1 MRGDDM
7 EGEVKSG
14 RPRWLAG
21 LVCVVVALALGCAR
35 QTWKRDDVMTWEGC
49 CKGADA
55 CLALLQEVHGPD
67 TGEKWLPPEQA
78 CAAWKLG
85 REGED
90 VVPRLVSLLRHS
102 DRRVRGGAAQAL
114 AKMEEKARGA
124 APALI
129 EAYEREPGGLALH
142 ALSSLDDERAA
153 PAIVRHLLESPTSTL
168 EHLGPTLAP
177 VLLDVLENP
186 ESSWEAL
193 VLVRHVLARR
203 ASVYTETFA
212 SRLRTLLARELEEPT
227 LRRPPGTS
235 CPAAPAPGCGA
246 VFDAC
251 TPRAAYV
258 ASVLAAYGRQG
269 EKAAPEVLQALQK
282 GDVRLTPVALQALVA
297 FGSPAAVPG
306 VLEQLAVPE
315 CRARALASL
324 VSLGGVARPA
334 ATEPLLQLLATGKEG
349 WERARAA
356 EALGRVGD
364 AAALKALRP
373 AVYAPHSEVQAA
385 AVDALGSYAF
395 HAHAEE
401 LVPLLQ
407 QVVTTHAS
415 PVARSHARLALQGLA
430 EEEVRHEESID
441 CARIIP
447 GRSGGWTLR
456 EGHTSVQLH
465 WDKPKAPPRGSPCA
479 AVRGGDSA
487 SVLEAMG
494 EACLVGWDDGEFGG
508 TLEVHEAGR
517 VTVLEE
523 PQANPLQVLRM
534 HGALV
539 VVEGLAHMY
548 GGAGCLVRVDAS
560 EGRWRAT
567 PWVTLPGAPMAYALD
582 EAGDLVVGT
591 TDQRL
596 DAIVCGRVGT
606 FAPAHVVR
614 VTEDGRLAAAE
625 PDGQP

>member
-1 MRGDDM
+1 M
-7 EGEVKSG
+7 EREVKSG

-21 LVCVVVALALGCAR
+21 LVCVVVALVLGCSR
-35 QTWKRDDVMTWEGC
+35 PWKREDTRTWEGC
-49 CKGADA
+49 CEGADA

-124 APALI
+124 LPALI

-203 ASVYTETFA
+203 ASVYTETFVP
-212 SRLRTLLARELEEPT
+212 RLRTLLERELEEPT

-235 CPAAPAPGCGA
+235 CPSAPAPGCGA

-269 EKAAPEVLQALQK
+269 AKAAPEALQALQRA
-282 GDVRLTPVALQALVA
+282 DVRLTPVALQALVA

-324 VSLGGVARPA
+324 VSLGA
-334 ATEPLLQLLATGKEG
+334 
-349 WERARAA
+349 
-356 EALGRVGD
+356 
-364 AAALKALRP
+364 
-373 AVYAPHSEVQAA
+373 
-385 AVDALGSYAF
+385 
-395 HAHAEE
+395 
-401 LVPLLQ
+401 
-407 QVVTTHAS
+407 
-415 PVARSHARLALQGLA
+415 
-430 EEEVRHEESID
+430 
-441 CARIIP
+441 
-447 GRSGGWTLR
+447 
-456 EGHTSVQLH
+456 
-465 WDKPKAPPRGSPCA
+465 
-479 AVRGGDSA
+479 
-487 SVLEAMG
+487 
-494 EACLVGWDDGEFGG
+494 
-508 TLEVHEAGR
+508 
-517 VTVLEE
+517 
-523 PQANPLQVLRM
+523 
-534 HGALV
+534 
-539 VVEGLAHMY
+539 
-548 GGAGCLVRVDAS
+548 
-560 EGRWRAT
+560 WR
-567 PWVTLPGAPMAYALD
+567 
-582 EAGDLVVGT
+582 
-591 TDQRL
+591 
-596 DAIVCGRVGT
+596 
-606 FAPAHVVR
+606 
-614 VTEDGRLAAAE
+614 
-625 PDGQP
+625 GQPRRCRCCGC

>member
-1 MRGDDM
+1 M

-21 LVCVVVALALGCAR
+21 VVCVVVALSMGCAR
-35 QTWKRDDVMTWEGC
+35 SWKREDTRTWEGC
-49 CKGADA
+49 CEGADA
-55 CLALLQEVHGPD
+55 CLALLQELHGPD

-90 VVPRLVSLLRHS
+90 VVPRLVSLIRHS
-102 DRRVRGGAAQAL
+102 DRRVRGGAVQAL
-114 AKMEEKARGA
+114 AKMEGKATGA
-124 APALI
+124 VPALI

-142 ALSSLDDERAA
+142 ALASLDDERAA
-153 PAIVRHLLESPTSTL
+153 PAIVRHLLASPTSAL
-168 EHLGPTLAP
+168 EHLGPTLTP

-193 VLVRHVLARR
+193 VLVRHVLSRR
-203 ASVYTETFA
+203 ASMYTETFVP
-212 SRLRTLLARELEEPT
+212 RLRTLLARELEEPT

-235 CPAAPAPGCGA
+235 CLSAPAPGCEA

-258 ASVLAAYGRQG
+258 ASVLAAYARQG
-269 EKAAPEVLQALQK
+269 AMGEPEALHALQRA
-282 GDVRLTPVALQALVA
+282 DVRLTPVALQALVA

-306 VLEQLAVPE
+306 VLGQLAVPE

-324 VSLGGVARPA
+324 VSLGGVALPA
-334 ATEPLLQLLATGKEG
+334 ATEPLLRLLATGEEG

-364 AAALKALRP
+364 AAAIGALLQ

-385 AVDALGSYAF
+385 AVYALGKYSFRENAK
-395 HAHAEE
+395 E
-401 LVPLLQ
+401 LVPLFQ
-407 QVVTTHAS
+407 QVVATHAS
-415 PVARSHARLALQGLA
+415 PVARSHARLALEGLSGQ
-430 EEEVRHEESID
+430 EVRPPDSID
-441 CARIIP
+441 CARVIP
-447 GRSGGWTLR
+447 GHGAGWKLCQ
-456 EGHTSVQLH
+456 GHTSLQLH
-465 WDKPKAPPRGSPCA
+465 WEKPKAPPRLGPCA
-479 AVRGGDSA
+479 DVPDGDSA

-494 EACLVGWDDGEFGG
+494 EACLVGRDDGEFGG

-523 PQANPLQVLRM
+523 PQANPLQAVRM
-534 HGALV
+534 HGTLV
-539 VVEGLAHMY
+539 VVEGLAHLA
-548 GGAGCLVRVDAS
+548 GGTGRLVRVDES

-591 TDQRL
+591 TNQRL
-596 DAIVCGRVGT
+596 DEVVCGRAGA
-606 FAPAHVVR
+606 FAPAHVLR
-614 VTEDGRLAAAE
+614 VTVDGRLAPVE
-625 PDGQP
+625 PDGRP

>member
-1 MRGDDM
+1 M
-7 EGEVKSG
+7 EGGGKSG
-14 RPRWLAG
+14 RHRWVAG
-21 LVCVVVALALGCAR
+21 LVCMVVALSLGCSR
-35 QTWKRDDVMTWEGC
+35 RWKREDTRTWESC
-49 CKGADA
+49 CEGADA
-55 CLALLQEVHGPD
+55 CLALLQELHGPD

-85 REGED
+85 QVGED
-90 VVPRLVSLLRHS
+90 VVPHLILLLRHA

-114 AKMEEKARGA
+114 ANMEEKAKGA
-124 APALI
+124 LPALLR
-129 EAYEREPGGLALH
+129 AYEREPGGMALH

-186 ESSWEAL
+186 ESSWEEL
-193 VLVRHVLARR
+193 VLVRYVLARR
-203 ASVYTETFA
+203 ASAYTET
-212 SRLRTLLARELEEPT
+212 SVPRLRTLLARELAEPT

-235 CPAAPAPGCGA
+235 CPSAPVPSCEAI
-246 VFDAC
+246 FDGC

-258 ASVLAAYGRQG
+258 ASVLAAYARRGA
-269 EKAAPEVLQALQK
+269 EAAPEALQALQRA
-282 GDVRLTPVALQALVA
+282 DVRLTPVALQALVA
-297 FGSPAAVPG
+297 FESPAAVPE
-306 VLEQLAVPE
+306 VLHQLAVPE
-315 CRARALASL
+315 CHARALTSLASL
-324 VSLGGVARPA
+324 GDVARPA
-334 ATEPLLQLLATGKEG
+334 ATVPLLWLLATGKEG
-349 WERARAA
+349 WVRARAA

-364 AAALKALRP
+364 AAALEALRQ
-373 AVYAPHSEVQAA
+373 AVDAPHSEVQAA
-385 AVDALGSYAF
+385 AVYALGSYAF
-395 HAHAEE
+395 RAHAEE

-407 QVVTTHAS
+407 RVVTTHAS

-430 EEEVRHEESID
+430 EQEVRHAESID

-465 WDKPKAPPRGSPCA
+465 WGKPKAPPRGSPCA

-508 TLEVHEAGR
+508 ALEVHEAGR

-523 PQANPLQVLRM
+523 PQANPLRVVRM

-548 GGAGCLVRVDAS
+548 GGAGRLVRVDSS

-582 EAGDLVVGT
+582 GGGDLVVGT
-591 TDQRL
+591 TNQRL
-596 DAIVCGRVGT
+596 DAVVCGRAGT
-606 FAPAHVVR
+606 TAPAHVVR
-614 VTEDGRLAAAE
+614 VTEGGRLVPVE
-625 PDGQP
+625 PDGRH

>member
-1 MRGDDM
+1 M
-7 EGEVKSG
+7 EGEVRSE

-21 LVCVVVALALGCAR
+21 LVCAVVALSLGCSR
-35 QTWKRDDVMTWEGC
+35 PWKRDDTRTWEGC

-55 CLALLQEVHGPD
+55 CLALLEETHSPD

-85 REGED
+85 REGE
-90 VVPRLVSLLRHS
+90 VVVSRLVSLLRHPE
-102 DRRVRGGAAQAL
+102 RRVRGGAAQAL
-114 AKMEEKARGA
+114 ANMEGKATGA
-124 APALI
+124 VPALI

-153 PAIVRHLLESPTSTL
+153 PAIVRHLLESPTSAL

-177 VLLDVLENP
+177 VLVEVLENP

-203 ASVYTETFA
+203 SSMYTET
-212 SRLRTLLARELEEPT
+212 SVTRLRMLLARELEEPI

-235 CPAAPAPGCGA
+235 CPSVPEPGCEA
-246 VFDAC
+246 VFDGC

-258 ASVLAAYGRQG
+258 ASVLAAHVRLGA
-269 EKAAPEVLQALQK
+269 KAAPEALQALQRA
-282 GDVRLTPVALQALVA
+282 DVRLTPVALQALVA

-324 VSLGGVARPA
+324 VLLGDVARPA
-334 ATEPLLQLLATGKEG
+334 ATEPLLRLLATGKEG

-364 AAALKALRP
+364 AVALDALRQ

-385 AVDALGSYAF
+385 AVDALGSYSF
-395 HAHAEE
+395 RAHAEG
-401 LVPLLQ
+401 LVPLFQ
-407 QVVTTHAS
+407 QVVATHAS
-415 PVARSHARLALQGLA
+415 PVARSHARLALEGLSGQ
-430 EEEVRHEESID
+430 EVQPAESID
-441 CARIIP
+441 CAHISPR
-447 GRSGGWTLR
+447 RSGGWTLR
-456 EGHTSVQLH
+456 EGHTSIQLH
-465 WDKPKAPPRGSPCA
+465 WDKPKAPPRLGPCA
-479 AVRGGDSA
+479 DVPDGDSA
-487 SVLEAMG
+487 SVLEAVG
-494 EACLVGWDDGEFGG
+494 EACLVGRDDGEFGG
-508 TLEVHEAGR
+508 TLEVHEPGR

-523 PQANPLQVLRM
+523 PQANPLQAVRM
-534 HGALV
+534 HGTLV
-539 VVEGLAHMY
+539 VVEGLAHLA
-548 GGAGCLVRVDAS
+548 GGAGRLVRVDES

-582 EAGDLVVGT
+582 DAGDLVVGT
-591 TDQRL
+591 TNQRL
-596 DAIVCGRVGT
+596 DEVVCGRAGA
-606 FAPAHVVR
+606 FAPAHVLR
-614 VTEDGRLAAAE
+614 VTVDGRLAPVE
-625 PDGQP
+625 PDGRP

>member
-1 MRGDDM
+1 M
-7 EGEVKSG
+7 EGEVTSG

-21 LVCVVVALALGCAR
+21 LVCVVVALSMGCSR
-35 QTWKRDDVMTWEGC
+35 PWKREDTRTWEGC
-49 CKGADA
+49 CEGTNA
-55 CLALLQEVHGPD
+55 CLALLQELHGPD

-90 VVPRLVSLLRHS
+90 VVPRLVPLLRHS

-114 AKMEEKARGA
+114 AKMEGKATGA
-124 APALI
+124 LPALI

-142 ALSSLDDERAA
+142 ALSSLDDERAG
-153 PAIVRHLLESPTSTL
+153 PAIVRHLLESPTSAL
-168 EHLGPTLAP
+168 EHLGPALAP
-177 VLLDVLENP
+177 VLLEVLENP

-193 VLVRHVLARR
+193 VLVRRVLARR
-203 ASVYTETFA
+203 ASVYTGAFVP
-212 SRLRTLLARELEEPT
+212 RLRTLLARELEESA

-235 CPAAPAPGCGA
+235 CPSVPASACEA
-246 VFDAC
+246 VFDGC

-258 ASVLAAYGRQG
+258 ASVLAAYGREG
-269 EKAAPEVLQALQK
+269 AKAAPEAMQALQRR
-282 GDVRLTPVALQALVA
+282 DARLTPVALQALVA
-297 FGSPAAVPG
+297 FNSPTAVPE
-306 VLEQLAVPE
+306 VLQQLAVPE

-324 VSLGGVARPA
+324 VSLGPVARPA
-334 ATEPLLQLLATGKEG
+334 ATEPLLGLLARGEEG
-349 WERARAA
+349 WARARAA

-364 AAALKALRP
+364 SAALDALRQ
-373 AVYAPHSEVQAA
+373 AVEAPHSEVQAA

-395 HAHAEE
+395 RVHVEE
-401 LVPLLQ
+401 LKPLLQ
-407 QVVTTHAS
+407 QVVAAHAS
-415 PVARSHARLALQGLA
+415 PVARSHARLALEGLA
-430 EEEVRHEESID
+430 EQEVRHAESID

-447 GRSGGWTLR
+447 GRSGGWTLS
-456 EGHTSVQLH
+456 EGHTSLHLH
-465 WDKPKAPPRGSPCA
+465 WEKPKAPPRGSPCA
-479 AVRGGDSA
+479 AVPGGDSA

-523 PQANPLQVLRM
+523 PHANPLRVVRM

-548 GGAGCLVRVDAS
+548 GGAGRLVRIDAS

-591 TDQRL
+591 TNQRL
-596 DAIVCGRVGT
+596 DAIVCGRAGT

-614 VTEDGRLAAAE
+614 VTRDGRLAPVE
-625 PDGQP
+625 PDGRH

>member
-1 MRGDDM
+1 M
-7 EGEVKSG
+7 EGKVTSG

-21 LVCVVVALALGCAR
+21 LVCVVVALSMGCSR
-35 QTWKRDDVMTWEGC
+35 PWKREDTRTWEGC
-49 CKGADA
+49 CEGTDA
-55 CLALLQEVHGPD
+55 CLALLQELQGPD

-90 VVPRLVSLLRHS
+90 VVPRLVPLLRHS

-114 AKMEEKARGA
+114 AKMEGKATGA
-124 APALI
+124 VPALI
-129 EAYEREPGGLALH
+129 EAYEREPGGLVLH
-142 ALSSLDDERAA
+142 ALASLDDERAA
-153 PAIVRHLLESPTSTL
+153 PAIVRHLLESPTSVL

-177 VLLDVLENP
+177 VLLDVLANP

-193 VLVRHVLARR
+193 VLVRHVLTRR
-203 ASVYTETFA
+203 ASMYTGTFVP
-212 SRLRTLLARELEEPT
+212 RLRTLLARELEEPT
-227 LRRPPGTS
+227 LRRPPGTH
-235 CPAAPAPGCGA
+235 CPSAPAPSCEA

-258 ASVLAAYGRQG
+258 ASVLAAHARQG
-269 EKAAPEVLQALQK
+269 AKGEPEALQALQRA
-282 GDVRLTPVALQALVA
+282 DVRLTPVALQALVA
-297 FGSPAAVPG
+297 FERPAAVPG

-364 AAALKALRP
+364 AAALEPLRQ

-385 AVDALGSYAF
+385 AVYALGSYSF

-401 LVPLLQ
+401 LVPLFQ
-407 QVVTTHAS
+407 QVVATHAS
-415 PVARSHARLALQGLA
+415 PVARSHARLALEGLSGQ
-430 EEEVRHEESID
+430 EVQPAESID
-441 CARIIP
+441 CARLIPIP
-447 GRSGGWTLR
+447 GRSGEWTLR

-465 WDKPKAPPRGSPCA
+465 WDKPKALPPGSPCA
-479 AVRGGDSA
+479 AVPGGDSA

-523 PQANPLQVLRM
+523 PQANPLHVVRM

-539 VVEGLAHMY
+539 VVEGLAHMF
-548 GGAGCLVRVDAS
+548 GGAGSLVRVEAS
-560 EGRWRAT
+560 EGRWRAI

-582 EAGDLVVGT
+582 GAGDLVVGT

-596 DAIVCGRVGT
+596 DAIVCGRVGAFT
-606 FAPAHVVR
+606 PAHVVR
-614 VTEDGRLAAAE
+614 VTGDGRLAPIA
-625 PDGQP
+625 PDTRP

>member
-1 MRGDDM
+1 M
-7 EGEVKSG
+7 ERELKSG
-14 RPRWLAG
+14 RPRWLTG
-21 LVCVVVALALGCAR
+21 LVCVAVVLALGCSR
-35 QTWKRDDVMTWEGC
+35 PWKREDSRTWEGC
-49 CKGADA
+49 CQGADA
-55 CLALLQEVHGPD
+55 CLALLQELHGPD

-85 REGED
+85 REGEG
-90 VVPRLVSLLRHS
+90 VVPRLIPLLRHPE
-102 DRRVRGGAAQAL
+102 RRVRGGAAQAL
-114 AKMEEKARGA
+114 ANMGEKATGA
-124 APALI
+124 LPALI

-153 PAIVRHLLESPTSTL
+153 PAIVRHLLESPTSAL

-177 VLLDVLENP
+177 VLFDALENP

-193 VLVRHVLARR
+193 VLVRHVLSRR
-203 ASVYTETFA
+203 ASMHTETFVP
-212 SRLRTLLARELEEPT
+212 RLRTLLARELEEST

-235 CPAAPAPGCGA
+235 CPSAPAPGCEA

-258 ASVLAAYGRQG
+258 ASVLAAHAREGAKG
-269 EKAAPEVLQALQK
+269 EPEALQALQRA
-282 GDVRLTPVALQALVA
+282 DVRLTPVALQALVA
-297 FGSPAAVPG
+297 FRSPAAVPG

-324 VSLGGVARPA
+324 VSLGDVARPA
-334 ATEPLLQLLATGKEG
+334 ATEPLLRLLATGKEG

-364 AAALKALRP
+364 AAAFEALRQ
-373 AVYAPHSEVQAA
+373 AVDAPHSEVQAA

-395 HAHAEE
+395 REHAEE
-401 LVPLLQ
+401 LGPLLQ
-407 QVVTTHAS
+407 RVGTTHAS
-415 PVARSHARLALQGLA
+415 PVARSHARLAMQGLA
-430 EEEVRHEESID
+430 EQEVQHAESID

-447 GRSGGWTLR
+447 GRSGGWTLN

-465 WDKPKAPPRGSPCA
+465 WDKPKAPPQGSPCA
-479 AVRGGDSA
+479 AVPGGDSA

-523 PQANPLQVLRM
+523 PRANPLVVVRM
-534 HGALV
+534 HDALV

-548 GGAGCLVRVDAS
+548 FGAGRLVRVDAS

-596 DAIVCGRVGT
+596 DAFVCGRAGT

-614 VTEDGRLAAAE
+614 VTRDGRLAPVE
-625 PDGQP
+625 PDGRH

>member
-1 MRGDDM
+1 MD
-7 EGEVKSG
+7 GELKSG
-14 RPRWLAG
+14 CPRWLAG
-21 LVCVVVALALGCAR
+21 LVSAVVALALGCAR
-35 QTWKRDDVMTWEGC
+35 QTWKKEDVMTWEGC

-67 TGEKWLPPEQA
+67 TGEQWLSPEQS

-90 VVPRLVSLLRHS
+90 VVPRLIPLLRHA

-114 AKMEEKARGA
+114 AKMEEKATDA
-124 APALI
+124 LPALI
-129 EAYEREPGGLALH
+129 EAYAREPGGMALH
-142 ALSSLDDERAA
+142 ALASLDDERAA
-153 PAIVRHLLESPTSTL
+153 PAIVRYLLESPTSAL
-168 EHLGPTLAP
+168 AHLGPTLAP

-186 ESSWEAL
+186 ESSWEEL
-193 VLVRHVLARR
+193 VLVRHVLSRR
-203 ASVYTETFA
+203 ASMYTETFVP
-212 SRLRTLLARELEEPT
+212 RLRALLARELEEPT
-227 LRRPPGTS
+227 LRRSPGTA
-235 CPAAPAPGCGA
+235 CPSAPAPGCEA

-269 EKAAPEVLQALQK
+269 AKAAPEALQALQRA
-282 GDVRLTPVALQALVA
+282 DVRLTPVALQALVA

-324 VSLGGVARPA
+324 VSLGDVARPV
-334 ATEPLLQLLATGKEG
+334 ATEPLLRLLATGEEG

-364 AAALKALRP
+364 AAALEALRQ

-395 HAHAEE
+395 HTHAEE

-407 QVVTTHAS
+407 RVVTTHAS
-415 PVARSHARLALQGLA
+415 PVARSHARLALEGLA
-430 EEEVRHEESID
+430 EQEVRHAESID
-441 CARIIP
+441 CTCIIP
-447 GRSGGWTLR
+447 GRSGGWTLC
-456 EGHTSVQLH
+456 EGHTSLHLH
-465 WDKPKAPPRGSPCA
+465 WEKPKAPPRGSPCA
-479 AVRGGDSA
+479 AVPGGDSA

-523 PQANPLQVLRM
+523 PRANPLRVVRM

-548 GGAGCLVRVDAS
+548 GGAGRLVRVDAS

-582 EAGDLVVGT
+582 DAGDLVVGT
-591 TDQRL
+591 TNQRL
-596 DAIVCGRVGT
+596 DAVVCGRAGT

-614 VTEDGRLAAAE
+614 VTGDGRLASVE
-625 PDGQP
+625 PDGRP

>member
-1 MRGDDM
+1 MDGV
-7 EGEVKSG
+7 VKSG

-21 LVCVVVALALGCAR
+21 LVCTVVALALGCAR
-35 QTWKRDDVMTWEGC
+35 HTWKRDDVMTWEGC
-49 CKGADA
+49 CEGTDA
-55 CLALLQEVHGPD
+55 CLALLQETHGPD
-67 TGEKWLPPEQA
+67 TGEKWPAPEQA

-85 REGED
+85 RAGED
-90 VVPRLVSLLRHS
+90 VVPRLISLLEHPE
-102 DRRVRGGAAQAL
+102 RRVRGGAVQAL
-114 AKMEEKARGA
+114 ANMGEKAKSA
-124 APALI
+124 LPALLD
-129 EAYEREPGGLALH
+129 AYEREPRGMALH

-153 PAIVRHLLESPTSTL
+153 PAILRHLLESPTSTL

-177 VLLDVLENP
+177 VLVGVLENP

-193 VLVRHVLARR
+193 VLVRYVLARR
-203 ASVYTETFA
+203 GSMYTETFVP
-212 SRLRTLLARELEEPT
+212 RLRTLLARELVEPT
-227 LRRPPGTS
+227 LRRPPGMS
-235 CPAAPAPGCGA
+235 CPASPAPGCEA
-246 VFDAC
+246 VFDGC

-269 EKAAPEVLQALQK
+269 EKAAPEVLQALQR

-315 CRARALASL
+315 CRARALTGLA
-324 VSLGGVARPA
+324 SLGGVARPA
-334 ATEPLLQLLATGKEG
+334 ATEPLLRLLATGEEG

-364 AAALKALRP
+364 PAALEALRQ

-385 AVDALGSYAF
+385 AVYALGSYEF
-395 HAHAEE
+395 RAHEEE
-401 LVPLLQ
+401 LEPLLQ
-407 QVVTTHAS
+407 RVVATHAS
-415 PVARSHARLALQGLA
+415 PVARGYARLALQGLLGQ
-430 EEEVRHEESID
+430 EVQPAESID
-441 CARIIP
+441 CALVIP
-447 GRSGGWTLR
+447 GRSGEWTLCER
-456 EGHTSVQLH
+456 HTSLQLH
-465 WDKPKAPPRGSPCA
+465 WVKPKAPSRESPCA
-479 AVRGGDSA
+479 AVPGGDSA

-494 EACLVGWDDGEFGG
+494 EACLVGWDDGELGG
-508 TLEVHEAGR
+508 ALEVHEPGR

-523 PQANPLQVLRM
+523 PQANPLQVVRM
-534 HGALV
+534 HGTLV
-539 VVEGLAHMY
+539 VLEGLAHLF
-548 GGAGCLVRVDAS
+548 GGAGRLVRVDAS

-596 DAIVCGRVGT
+596 DAVVCGRAGA

-614 VTEDGRLAAAE
+614 VTRDGRLAPVE
-625 PDGQP
+625 PDGRP

>member
-1 MRGDDM
+1 M

-21 LVCVVVALALGCAR
+21 LVCVVVVMSLGCSR
-35 QTWKRDDVMTWEGC
+35 PWKREDIRTWEGC
-49 CKGADA
+49 CEGADA
-55 CLALLQEVHGPD
+55 CLALLQELHGPD

-78 CAAWKLG
+78 CASWKLG
-85 REGED
+85 RVGED
-90 VVPRLVSLLRHS
+90 VVPRLISLLRHS

-114 AKMEEKARGA
+114 AKMEEKATGA
-124 APALI
+124 MPALI

-153 PAIVRHLLESPTSTL
+153 PAIVRHLLESPTSAL

-177 VLLDVLENP
+177 VLVEVLENP

-193 VLVRHVLARR
+193 VLVRRVLARR
-203 ASVYTETFA
+203 PSMYTETFVP
-212 SRLRTLLARELEEPT
+212 RLRTLLARELEEPT

-235 CPAAPAPGCGA
+235 CPSAPAPSCEA

-258 ASVLAAYGRQG
+258 ASALAAYERRGA
-269 EKAAPEVLQALQK
+269 KAAPEVLQALQRA
-282 GDVRLTPVALQALVA
+282 DVRLTPVALQALVA
-297 FGSPAAVPG
+297 FGSPAAVPE
-306 VLEQLAVPE
+306 VLQQLAVPE

-334 ATEPLLQLLATGKEG
+334 ATEPLLRLLATGEEG
-349 WERARAA
+349 WVRARAA
-356 EALGRVGD
+356 EALGGVGG
-364 AAALKALRP
+364 AAALEALRQ
-373 AVYAPHSEVQAA
+373 AVYASHSEVQAA
-385 AVDALGSYAF
+385 AVGALGSYAF
-395 HAHAEE
+395 RTHAEE
-401 LVPLLQ
+401 LVPLFQ
-407 QVVTTHAS
+407 QVVAKHAS
-415 PVARSHARLALQGLA
+415 PVARSHARLALEGLSGQ
-430 EEEVRHEESID
+430 EVQPAESID
-441 CARIIP
+441 CARISP
-447 GRSGGWTLR
+447 RRAGGWTLR
-456 EGHTSVQLH
+456 EGHTSLQLH
-465 WDKPKAPPRGSPCA
+465 WDKPKAPPLGSPCA
-479 AVRGGDSA
+479 AVPGGDSA

-523 PQANPLQVLRM
+523 PHANPLHVVRM

-539 VVEGLAHMY
+539 VVEGLAHLS
-548 GGAGCLVRVDAS
+548 GGAGSLVRVDAS
-560 EGRWRAT
+560 EGRWRAI
-567 PWVTLPGAPMAYALD
+567 PWVTLPGAPMAYALN

-591 TDQRL
+591 SDQRL
-596 DAIVCGRVGT
+596 DAIVCGRAGT

-614 VTEDGRLAAAE
+614 VTRDGGLAPVE
-625 PDGQP
+625 PDGRP

>member
-1 MRGDDM
+1 M
-7 EGEVKSG
+7 
-14 RPRWLAG
+14 AG
-21 LVCVVVALALGCAR
+21 LVCVVVALSLGCAR
-35 QTWKRDDVMTWEGC
+35 SWKREDTRTWEGC
-49 CKGADA
+49 CKGVDA
-55 CLALLQEVHGPD
+55 CLALLQELHGSD
-67 TGEKWLPPEQA
+67 TEEKWLPPEQA

-90 VVPRLVSLLRHS
+90 VVPRLVPLLRHPE
-102 DRRVRGGAAQAL
+102 RRVRGGAAQAL
-114 AKMEEKARGA
+114 ANMEGKATGA
-124 APALI
+124 VPALI
-129 EAYEREPGGLALH
+129 EAYEREPGGPVLRALT
-142 ALSSLDDERAA
+142 SLDDERAA

-186 ESSWEAL
+186 ESNWEAL

-203 ASVYTETFA
+203 ASMYTETFVP
-212 SRLRTLLARELEEPT
+212 RLRTLLARELEEPT
-227 LRRPPGTS
+227 LRRPPGTHCAS
-235 CPAAPAPGCGA
+235 APAPGCEA
-246 VFDAC
+246 VFDTC

-269 EKAAPEVLQALQK
+269 AKAAPEALQALQRA
-282 GDVRLTPVALQALVA
+282 DVRLTPVALQALVA

-324 VSLGGVARPA
+324 VSLGDVARPA
-334 ATEPLLQLLATGKEG
+334 ATEPLLQLLATGEEG

-364 AAALKALRP
+364 AAALKALRQ

-385 AVDALGSYAF
+385 AVEALGSYSF
-395 HAHAEE
+395 RAHAEE

-407 QVVTTHAS
+407 RVVTTHAS
-415 PVARSHARLALQGLA
+415 PVARSHARLALEGLA
-430 EEEVRHEESID
+430 EQEVRHAESID
-441 CARIIP
+441 CARIFP
-447 GRSGGWTLR
+447 GRSGGWTLS
-456 EGHTSVQLH
+456 EGYTSIHLH
-465 WDKPKAPPRGSPCA
+465 WEKPKAPPRGSPCA
-479 AVRGGDSA
+479 AVPGRDSA

-517 VTVLEE
+517 VTALEE
-523 PQANPLQVLRM
+523 PQANPLRVVRM

-548 GGAGCLVRVDAS
+548 GGAGRLVRVDAS

-591 TDQRL
+591 TNQRL
-596 DAIVCGRVGT
+596 DAVVCGRAGT
-606 FAPAHVVR
+606 AAPAHVVR
-614 VTEDGRLAAAE
+614 VTEGGRLVPVE
-625 PDGQP
+625 PDGRH